1 MRRLVVLTAS
11 VALLASCDPRE
22 MFTAHADTV
31 AEAGN
36 AELPAQKVANL
47 MLTGKN
53 ISLNRETADFIANMW
68 IDYSLFAQALAKG
81 QALNDSATIAAAMWP
96 QVAELTATHWFD
108 TLVAQRSN
116 ISASAIDAAYNGT
129 AMRVFQ
135 HILFSFGP
143 NPTADQ
149 KATARRGAEAAQA
162 QLKRGADFGTLAGKL
177 SMDPG
182 SSRDSGFLP
191 PSPRGRWV
199 VAFDSA
205 GWILGPGETSGIVE
219 SSYGLHIIKRPALA
233 DVRGRVETWLQTEQT
248 QSVTTAYLDSLA
260 LANDL
265 KMKGDAATTIRKAV
279 EDPDRYDTSPKAI
292 ADFKNGKLDTREL
305 LRWVRNFPPQMI
317 AQIKSQP
324 DSSLNQFGKML
335 ATNVLLLRQADSA
348 GVKLTAI
355 EWATIQEQYKAQ
367 IDSLKNEME
376 IAGDVADASAPEA
389 DRLKLAESKVDAYFA
404 SLVGQRKRLRPL
416 PQALGMVLRDRSDFD
431 IREAGLNQALD
442 IARQQQA
449 AAADSARAAGGTGA
463 PATGA
468 PAPQMPAPGNAPA
481 PTTPAPSGQGGN

>member
-11 VALLASCDPRE
+11 VALLASCDPRD
-22 MFTAHADTV
+22 MFTAHANTA
-31 AEAGN
+31 AEAGASELA
-36 AELPAQKVANL
+36 AEKVASL
-47 MLTGKN
+47 MLSGKS

-68 IDYSLFAQALAKG
+68 VDYSLFAQALAQG
-81 QALNDSATIAAAMWP
+81 QALNDSATIAQAMWP

-108 TLVAQRSN
+108 TLVAHRSN
-116 ISASAIDAAYNGT
+116 ISESAIDAAYNGT

-135 HILFSFGP
+135 HILISFGP

-149 KATARRGAEAAQA
+149 KATARRGAESAQA
-162 QLKRGADFGTLAGKL
+162 QLKRGVDFGTLAGKV

-182 SSRDSGFLP
+182 SSRDSGYLP
-191 PSPRGRWV
+191 PSPKGRWV

-205 GWILGPGETSGIVE
+205 GWILAPGETSGIVE
-219 SSYGLHIIKRPALA
+219 SNYGVHIIKRPALA
-233 DVRGRVETWLQTEQT
+233 QARGRVEKWLQSEQT

-260 LANDL
+260 LANQL
-265 KMKGDAATTIRKAV
+265 KLKSDAASTIRKAV
-279 EDPDRYDTSPKAI
+279 EDPDRYDKSPRTI
-292 ADFKNGKLDTREL
+292 ADYKNGKLDTREL

-317 AQIKSQP
+317 AQIKEQP

-348 GVKLTAI
+348 GVKPTAT
-355 EWATIQEQYKAQ
+355 EWAMIEDQYKAQ

-376 IAGDVADASAPEA
+376 IAADVTDPGTPEA
-389 DRLKLAESKVDAYFA
+389 ERMKRAESKVDAYFV
-404 SLVGQRKRLRPL
+404 SLVGQKRRLRPL
-416 PQALGMVLRDRSDFD
+416 PQALGMVLRDRSDFQ
-431 IREAGLNQALD
+431 IRDAGLNQALD

-449 AAADSARAAGGTGA
+449 AAADSSRAAGGA
-463 PATGA
+463 PTTGA
-468 PAPQMPAPGNAPA
+468 PAPQMQPAPGGAPV